1 MKIRVL
7 ALPLFMF
14 TSAASASAPPPNFS
28 QQVYLCNS
36 HLQAK
41 VDISFGQTTSTATVQ
56 SQSGQVK
63 DNPFVPGIESGMEY
77 AVFVASSVK
86 PSSTASW
93 STLSAQQA
101 GLVGTPQAPISTGNS
116 TFLNSSSCQIQGTV
130 IISTGCPSASGM
142 NQDYKTIERTWVGCG
157 L

>member
-7 ALPLFMF
+7 VLPLLMF
-14 TSAASASAPPPNFS
+14 TSAASAGAPPPNFS

-41 VDISFGQTTSTATVQ
+41 VDITFGQTTSTATVQ

-63 DNPFVPGIESGMEY
+63 DNPFVPGVESGMEY
-77 AVFVASSVK
+77 SVFVASSIK

-93 STLSAQQA
+93 SAVSAQQD
-101 GLVGTPQAPISTGNS
+101 GLVGTPQAPVAIGNS
-116 TFLNSSSCQIQGTV
+116 TFVSSSSCQIKGTV
-130 IISTGCPSASGM
+130 ILSTGCPSASGM
-142 NQDYKTIERTWVGCG
+142 TQDYKTIERTWVGCG